1 MAKDSI
7 TNAAKDT
14 SFGFAYTDECN
25 SKTGTSMQQAARR
38 TANKSANNSQSQ
50 PKHHHHH
57 NMRQSLPAPPDAA
70 SRTNPDLAVG
80 SSGKQQRT
88 TTEKQALERHTTG
101 QQPKGKMRINTIT
114 FTARDGKHK
123 TASNEDP
130 QEMKTRGSATGKLKQ
145 QRGYTEIDANT
156 VTADNEKKYH

>member
-57 NMRQSLPAPPDAA
+57 NMRQSLPAPPDA

-156 VTADNEKKYH
+156 VTADNEKKYN